1 MDIVKQAAILTG
13 NKGRKLGLCLQSDA
27 DERELLTSESVTQSL
42 YLLTESGLC
51 IALV

>member
-13 NKGRKLGLCLQSDA
+13 NKGKKLGLCLQSDA
-27 DERELLTSESVTQSL
+27 DERAFLTSKPVTLSL
-42 YLLTESGLC
+42 YLLTESGLG